1 MDTRQSL
8 GLHRVSFV
16 LHSAK
21 SLLLASLSVSLLYF
35 AECDLAHGKALPSDR
50 EKALGKAGFAVT
62 TVAVWSLPSMPHSAN
77 PLPSALCALPCVSDT
92 RQRGKEI
99 ESGSEPCHTW
109 RLCYYRNVVVD
120 ANLVNT
126 PVR

>member
-1 MDTRQSL
+1 MFSPSVFCFTL
-8 GLHRVSFV
+8 GKVSVTSIFAGLITLFCRVR
-16 LHSAK
+16 
-21 SLLLASLSVSLLYF
+21 LLYF

-92 RQRGKEI
+92 RQRA
-99 ESGSEPCHTW
+99 
-109 RLCYYRNVVVD
+109 RVQ
-120 ANLVNT
+120 
-126 PVR
+126 

>member
-21 SLLLASLSVSLLYF
+21 SLLPASLPVSLFYF
-35 AECDLAHGKALPSDR
+35 TECDLAHGKALPSDR
-50 EKALGKAGFAVT
+50 EKALDKAGFAVT

-77 PLPSALCALPCVSDT
+77 PFAECFMCFTMCFRHSA
-92 RQRGKEI
+92 K
-99 ESGSEPCHTW
+99 GSSPI
-109 RLCYYRNVVVD
+109 
-120 ANLVNT
+120 
-126 PVR
+126 VRELTGASLI